1 MEVEAE
7 KELNRTKANQENE
20 EKEQKSEPHPQSDQK
35 KKNQK
40 KNNKRVKETEE
51 EKEIRR
57 NNLLMIKLD
66 SFVKLK
72 PFIQRYSK
80 RVKLDDKFD
89 FIRDVWVRQHSNKL
103 LLFGITKNHPVYA
116 QKLKIENLDFKAVYQ
131 NGNDKKDINKLV
143 SGKKKRKLKYF
154 HSFF

>member
-1 MEVEAE
+1 M
-7 KELNRTKANQENE
+7 L
-20 EKEQKSEPHPQSDQK
+20 
-35 KKNQK
+35 
-40 KNNKRVKETEE
+40 
-51 EKEIRR
+51 I
-57 NNLLMIKLD
+57 D
-66 SFVKLK
+66 S
-72 PFIQRYSK
+72 
-80 RVKLDDKFD
+80 